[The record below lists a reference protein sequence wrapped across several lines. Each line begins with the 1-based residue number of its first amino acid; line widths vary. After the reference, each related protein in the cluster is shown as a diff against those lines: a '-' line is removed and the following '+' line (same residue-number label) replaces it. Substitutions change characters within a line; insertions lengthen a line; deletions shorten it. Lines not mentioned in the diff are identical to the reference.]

1 MIRTILMLVGAAVCV
16 AVSVACGGGGDGGN
30 DGGASDDTAREI
42 TSDHL
47 SRMVLALGDFGPEF
61 AGFAMDEKN
70 GLQNVETASEQDFDP
85 AGERSDLETAGFASG
100 YRNLYQRQA
109 TNASTF
115 FAGSGA
121 NLFATNEGAG
131 NYVSDSRNELTEY
144 LGKTNGG
151 VTISSSSPFD
161 VEVADEAVGANQEIA
176 IKREDGSTITVW
188 YTSVLFRR
196 GRLAGVAAISGI
208 GLSQSEQQ
216 RLQGK
221 AEALA
226 ATMNERMASALAGTG
241 PSSAP

>member
-1 MIRTILMLVGAAVCV
+1 MIRTILMLIAAAVCV
-16 AVSVACGGGGDGGN
+16 AVSVACGGGGDDGN
-30 DGGASDDTAREI
+30 DGGASDDTARKI

-47 SRMVLALGDFGPEF
+47 SRMVLTPGDFGPEF
-61 AGFAMDEKN
+61 ADFAADEKN
-70 GLQNVETASEQDFDP
+70 GVQNVETASEQDFDP

-100 YRNLYQRQA
+100 YRNLYQRQV
-109 TNASTF
+109 TNGSTF

-121 NLFATNEGAG
+121 NLFATNQGAG
-131 NYVSDSRNELTEY
+131 SYISDSRNELAEY
-144 LGKTNGG
+144 LGKTIEG
-151 VTISSSSPFD
+151 VTINASSSFD

-176 IKREDGSTITVW
+176 IKMEDGSTVTVW

-196 GRLAGVAAISGI
+196 GRLTGVAAISGI